1 MGSMS
6 LMHWLVVLAIV
17 LVLFGAGKLPRVM
30 GDFAKG
36 IKAFKAGMKEE
47 DEDRGRGSRRTT
59 QVPPPAGHRRR
70 PAAAGHVE
78 RLRRPGPRPAR
89 LTPTPAEGDRRWPRR
104 RRAARAPG
112 RLAASS
118 PNDRLEI
125 RHDPAEG
132 PRRLRA
138 RADRRRVA

>member
-47 DEDRGRGSRRTT
+47 DETASS
-59 QVPPPAGHRRR
+59 PPPAQVTP
-70 PAAAGHVE
+70 PAAATAAPAATVAQQPHEHV
-78 RLRRPGPRPAR
+78 
-89 LTPTPAEGDRRWPRR
+89 
-104 RRAARAPG
+104 
-112 RLAASS
+112 
-118 PNDRLEI
+118 
-125 RHDPAEG
+125 
-132 PRRLRA
+132 
-138 RADRRRVA
+138 